1 MRSASAERGGAM
13 SEQRPGEGTRI
24 VLRSFGVMVTTYEE
38 QMTQLLERAQRND
51 LSADDALELAAQA
64 LALSLRLSRRL
75 REVNDL
81 VLSLQERS
89 LGELRA
95 QLAQRFPAMPAEP
108 EE

>member
-13 SEQRPGEGTRI
+13 SEQRPGEQMRI
-24 VLRSFGVMVTTYEE
+24 VLRSFGVMVTTFEE
-38 QMTQLLERAQRND
+38 QMTQLLERTQRND
-51 LSADDALELAAQA
+51 LTVDDALELAAQA
-64 LALSLRLSRRL
+64 PALSMRLSRRL
-75 REVNDL
+75 REVNEL

-95 QLAQRFPAMPAEP
+95 RLAQRFPAMPAEP

>member
-1 MRSASAERGGAM
+1 M

-24 VLRSFGVMVTTYEE
+24 VLRSFGVMVTTFEE
-38 QMTQLLERAQRND
+38 QMTQLLERAQ
-51 LSADDALELAAQA
+51 LSDMTSEEALELAVQA
-64 LALSLRLSRRL
+64 LALSARLSRRL

-95 QLAQRFPAMPAEP
+95 HLAQRFPAMPAEP